1 MLARLLAALP
11 LAMHRAVVA
20 ARAGVEILRIRFAKV
35 RHKTAALGV
44 LLAVGGDLIGSE
56 VLRQWLERILNDLQT
71 SALI

>member
-1 MLARLLAALP
+1 
-11 LAMHRAVVA
+11 MHRAVVA